1 MRPDAVQ
8 MGFPD
13 RYSICILD
21 TAHVCSLT
29 DDELKHLVHRFYND
43 TYVLD
48 QNACSSPVA
57 VIWNQKSGSETA
69 EHIRTRWWNMVAEE
83 AGDYHMTAHKA
94 TVKYEQ
100 LCRYA
105 MESQET
111 VKVTR
116 YGNRLYTIRLS
127 CVPEHPDQLK
137 GSFGL
142 FFEYTGDWREAVGR
156 MATSRLQTITYHGI
170 KAQEIEEHVVANHLF
185 GVHRIVPVGQA
196 ADMDLIWDGQDF
208 ITVLSRQIGRGVQD
222 GSI

>member
-1 MRPDAVQ
+1 M
-8 MGFPD
+8 
-13 RYSICILD
+13 
-21 TAHVCSLT
+21 
-29 DDELKHLVHRFYND
+29 
-43 TYVLD
+43 
-48 QNACSSPVA
+48 
-57 VIWNQKSGSETA
+57 
-69 EHIRTRWWNMVAEE
+69 AEE
-83 AGDYHMTAHKA
+83 SGDYHMTAHKA

-142 FFEYTGDWREAVGR
+142 FFEYTGDWRKAVGR
-156 MATSRLQTITYHGI
+156 MATSRLQTITYNGI

-208 ITVLSRQIGRGVQD
+208 ITVLSRQIGREVQD
-222 GSI
+222 GAI